1 MAVQLIS
8 CGMDLKLF
16 EKTTI
21 MHNLTSNSLL
31 QTPNELIRHK
41 PLQLGVE
48 QNLKE
53 NKTLSALRSS

>member
-48 QNLKE
+48 
-53 NKTLSALRSS
+53 